1 MIKQRKWPIASGFG
15 AAATILILAG
25 LHNVMIFGQVQK
37 PASSTESAN
46 KAEEKAWT
54 ILRNGLKEESADKRV
69 KAVKALGMMHGSEE
83 AEEAAKKATT
93 DKKPNVR
100 LAAVVALGAM
110 KAERAKVEL
119 EKALEDSEPAVV
131 LAAANSLLLIHDN
144 EGYDVYFD
152 VLTGE
157 QRGSK
162 GLVKE
167 QLDTLRDK
175 KHMAKLGFE
184 EGIGFIPYAGMS
196 YEVFKTVTKDDSSPV
211 RAAAAR
217 KLAKDPD
224 RGTAKALVAATKDKK
239 WQVREAA
246 LQALTERED
255 AELVPQIAGAMDDE
269 REEVRLAAA
278 ACVAHLT
285 VLRSEKNPA
294 ETKN

>member
-1 MIKQRKWPIASGFG
+1 
-15 AAATILILAG
+15 
-25 LHNVMIFGQVQK
+25 
-37 PASSTESAN
+37 
-46 KAEEKAWT
+46 
-54 ILRNGLKEESADKRV
+54 
-69 KAVKALGMMHGSEE
+69 MMHGSEE

-162 GLVKE
+162 G
-167 QLDTLRDK
+167 LRDK